1 MLKRFL
7 CLFLVLVLLSACAA
21 AEEPKA
27 QRYDFDLTFVLN
39 AEAFPPASRSRA
51 GGYAE
56 LLNRLEL
63 RGSVTFCGRT
73 ESFDMD
79 AVLLFKDK
87 PDVSIPF
94 RFYGVPQHLFL
105 TSPVMDN
112 QTILFSMGALLEFAV
127 KAKNTLNIPL
137 PYFAF
142 LYPYSTAFAFRSVTG
157 AWSEVIGRTTESCE
171 ISAEQLDDVSAR
183 WDTAM
188 QEDPA
193 LILWISALAGG
204 SDASEAV
211 ETEFANLPFYANE
224 YVSHGEPLSV
234 LVTDGS
240 EIWQNAEGQ
249 ILFSREER
257 GEGSYSW
264 SLTLPATESRYVPY
278 ASFARDTDGSVTDFS
293 FEATYLRQPKERPY
307 SDDEDSE
314 GDEYGDDEGYS
325 EDYEE
330 DSEEYEE
337 ENGSFPETLLRLAAS
352 SSSIPC
358 SLPADSSFSLS
369 GSVTGS
375 LFPNYA
381 FTLSGETK
389 KDGTVSVSLC
399 KSSAGDVS
407 SDFILRVEG
416 TVVPGNPEFVPDY
429 TNKQLYG
436 TFNLFS
442 FNEYYVALFKELVTK
457 PMLKSLLDFVAEAP
471 ASACQSLLDD
481 LTDLGFLNFLLD

>member
-79 AVLLFKDK
+79 AILLFKDK

-157 AWSEVIGRTTESCE
+157 AWSEVT
-171 ISAEQLDDVSAR
+171 
-183 WDTAM
+183 
-188 QEDPA
+188 
-193 LILWISALAGG
+193 
-204 SDASEAV
+204 SEAV

-307 SDDEDSE
+307 SDDEDSDGE
-314 GDEYGDDEGYS
+314 EGY
-325 EDYEE
+325 EE
-330 DSEEYEE
+330 
-337 ENGSFPETLLRLAAS
+337 
-352 SSSIPC
+352 
-358 SLPADSSFSLS
+358 
-369 GSVTGS
+369 
-375 LFPNYA
+375 
-381 FTLSGETK
+381 
-389 KDGTVSVSLC
+389 
-399 KSSAGDVS
+399 
-407 SDFILRVEG
+407 
-416 TVVPGNPEFVPDY
+416 
-429 TNKQLYG
+429 
-436 TFNLFS
+436 
-442 FNEYYVALFKELVTK
+442 
-457 PMLKSLLDFVAEAP
+457 
-471 ASACQSLLDD
+471 
-481 LTDLGFLNFLLD
+481 